1 MAAAKKAWL
10 GRTEPGQ
17 RPAGTRRAAA
27 NARVERM
34 KEVGARYPVS
44 EGSEKTNNNQ
54 RDKRQFQKTFCGHG
68 KVLLVHPMKIT

>member
-1 MAAAKKAWL
+1 LAAAKKAWL

-44 EGSEKTNNNQ
+44 EGS
-54 RDKRQFQKTFCGHG
+54 
-68 KVLLVHPMKIT
+68 